1 MKLRFTG
8 AMKTLL
14 ARASSRPRCYEAR
27 AGQRRPNC
35 GRQGARVERTDGTP
49 RRRSGACTMPSATA
63 CGLVED
69 GQDVTAKAGYTEN
82 LTGLV

>member
-1 MKLRFTG
+1 
-8 AMKTLL
+8 
-14 ARASSRPRCYEAR
+14 
-27 AGQRRPNC
+27 
-35 GRQGARVERTDGTP
+35 
-49 RRRSGACTMPSATA
+49 MPSATA